1 MNGEEQ
7 GGMRIPARLACLV
20 LLLVAVPSLAQQ
32 QVKKFQWMS
41 DKSGGGWVLNG
52 FDWTQGFNEQDTLV
66 RFACRRGGKIEIG
79 IGADLGIGKG
89 RGEAV
94 VMSARSG
101 FATVRIEGVS
111 RKSENFE
118 MTSGIELVKA
128 GVDANDPLIELLKLE
143 GSATLKQEP
152 NGKSFTFPA
161 KGFSAALAKFLKG
174 CGLA

>member
-1 MNGEEQ
+1 VI
-7 GGMRIPARLACLV
+7 GGGDSVRIPARLACLV
-20 LLLVAVPSLAQQ
+20 LLLAAAPTVAQTQ
-32 QVKKFQWMS
+32 IRKFQWMT
-41 DKSGGGWVLNG
+41 DKGSAGWVLNG

-66 RFACRRGGKIEIG
+66 RFACRRGGKLEIG
-79 IGADLGIGKG
+79 VGADVGIGKG

-101 FATVRIEGVS
+101 LATVRIEGVS

-128 GVDANDPLIELLKLE
+128 GADANDPLIELLKME
-143 GSATLKQEP
+143 GPTTIRQEP
-152 NGKSFTFPA
+152 SGKSLTFPA
-161 KGFSAALAKFLKG
+161 KGFSAALVKFLKG